1 FNFNEITIFSEIKSS
16 SDVNSIKSNLN
27 ISKNQSSD
35 LNLSS
40 NFFYLKSNNTFIPLI
55 FLANHENIINN
66 VLFEKDKSSL
76 LLILNPINSVN
87 NSIIIQIPRSIMDS
101 KTHDNTDNNFTVS
114 LDNKSSKYLEISNK
128 KNVNGISN
136 FESSINKIGNIFNN
150 SNDRVLLIKFDK
162 DTKVIKIAGE
172 DMSKNQNP
180 IESQKALEIFP
191 IAIGDKTMYLKFY
204 IEGGHLKDVVL
215 KQYTTKN
222 KTLELFLN
230 PFIIN
235 GSIIIQIP
243 RSIMDSK
250 THDNIDNNFTVSLDN
265 KSSKYLEINSKKNV
279 NGISNFES
287 SINTIGN
294 IYNNSNDRVLLIKF
308 DKDTKVIK
316 IAGEDMSKNQN
327 PIESHNLIKNENP
340 IIIPI
345 ITFII
350 AISLLIFYFF
360 YKRKKIDFTYLIEKL
375 KNNKN
380 KRQR

>member
-1 FNFNEITIFSEIKSS
+1 
-16 SDVNSIKSNLN
+16 
-27 ISKNQSSD
+27 
-35 LNLSS
+35 
-40 NFFYLKSNNTFIPLI
+40 
-55 FLANHENIINN
+55 ING
-66 VLFEKDKSSL
+66 
-76 LLILNPINSVN
+76 
-87 NSIIIQIPRSIMDS
+87 SIIIQIPRSIMDS
-101 KTHDNTDNNFTVS
+101 KTHDNIDNNFTVS
-114 LDNKSSKYLEISNK
+114 LDNESSKYLEINSK

-136 FESSINKIGNIFNN
+136 FDNSINTIGNIFNN
-150 SNDRVLLIKFDK
+150 SNDRILLIKFDK

-180 IESQKALEIFP
+180 IESQKASEIFP
-191 IAIGDKTMYLKFY
+191 ISIGDKIMYLKFY
-204 IEGGHLKDVVL
+204 IEGGHLKNVVL
-215 KQYTTKN
+215 KQHTTKN
-222 KTLELFLN
+222 RTLELFLN
-230 PFIIN
+230 PVIIN

-294 IYNNSNDRVLLIKF
+294 IFNNSNDRVLLIKF

-316 IAGEDMSKNQN
+316 ISGEDMSKNQN
-327 PIESHNLIKNENP
+327 QIESHNLPKKENP
-340 IIIPI
+340 IIMPI

-350 AISLLIFYFF
+350 AISLLIIYFF
-360 YKRKKIDFTYLIEKL
+360 YKRKKIDFALLIKKL

>member
-1 FNFNEITIFSEIKSS
+1 MIKLTNLPFYLNNLLLVFIIVIIIFNSNEITIFSEIKSS

-27 ISKNQSSD
+27 LSKNQSSD

-40 NFFYLKSNNTFIPLI
+40 NFFYLKSNSTFIPLI

-66 VLFEKDKSSL
+66 VIYEKDKSSL
-76 LLILNPINSVN
+76 LLILNPIDSVN
-87 NSIIIQIPRSIMDS
+87 NSIIIQIPRSVMDS

-172 DMSKNQNP
+172 DMSKNQ
-180 IESQKALEIFP
+180 I
-191 IAIGDKTMYLKFY
+191 
-204 IEGGHLKDVVL
+204 
-215 KQYTTKN
+215 
-222 KTLELFLN
+222 
-230 PFIIN
+230 
-235 GSIIIQIP
+235 
-243 RSIMDSK
+243 
-250 THDNIDNNFTVSLDN
+250 
-265 KSSKYLEINSKKNV
+265 
-279 NGISNFES
+279 
-287 SINTIGN
+287 
-294 IYNNSNDRVLLIKF
+294 
-308 DKDTKVIK
+308 
-316 IAGEDMSKNQN
+316 
-327 PIESHNLIKNENP
+327 PIESHNLPKNENP

-345 ITFII
+345 ISFII
-350 AISLLIFYFF
+350 AISFLIIYFI
-360 YKRKKIDFTYLIEKL
+360 YKRKKIDFTFLIKKL

>member
-1 FNFNEITIFSEIKSS
+1 LIKLKNFPFYLNNLLLLFFIVIIIFYFNEITIFSENRSS
-16 SDVNSIKSNLN
+16 SNVNSVKSNLDIN
-27 ISKNQSSD
+27 KNQSFE

-101 KTHDNTDNNFTVS
+101 KTHDN
-114 LDNKSSKYLEISNK
+114 
-128 KNVNGISN
+128 
-136 FESSINKIGNIFNN
+136 
-150 SNDRVLLIKFDK
+150 
-162 DTKVIKIAGE
+162 
-172 DMSKNQNP
+172 
-180 IESQKALEIFP
+180 
-191 IAIGDKTMYLKFY
+191 
-204 IEGGHLKDVVL
+204 
-215 KQYTTKN
+215 
-222 KTLELFLN
+222 
-230 PFIIN
+230 
-235 GSIIIQIP
+235 
-243 RSIMDSK
+243 
-250 THDNIDNNFTVSLDN
+250 IDNNFTVSLDN
-265 KSSKYLEINSKKNV
+265 KSSKYLEINSKRNV

-327 PIESHNLIKNENP
+327 PIESHNPIKNENP

-360 YKRKKIDFTYLIEKL
+360 YKRKKIDFRFLIEKL